1 MGQVTVAIFVSLVI
15 GDKNIGYVYLQLHVL

>member
-1 MGQVTVAIFVSLVI
+1 MGQVTVAMEVSLVI